1 MPVIAI
7 RGIPGS
13 GKSWIANKLAETG
26 VSAYDTDELLVDEF
40 NKLARTAKFHRLVR
54 TRVRARP
61 GARPGTRPKTHPRV
75 RPAWDVELHRRV
87 QARVKAI
94 TARAREP
101 GGPCVAICGVAFPVE
116 ATPGGLY
123 FVKLASR
130 DLPAVY
136 RRTAIRN
143 LEAARAAAGIA
154 IAAAKRAPVDEIAA
168 RVEMSV
174 GIRAGANLTLA
185 EYIAVYRRALESEKK
200 RGAHVLTQAEIIRR
214 VLKIA
219 ANIPVQK

>member
-13 GKSWIANKLAETG
+13 GKSWIANKLAEAG

-40 NKLARTAKFHRLVR
+40 NKLARTAKFRRLVR
-54 TRVRARP
+54 TRARP
-61 GARPGTRPKTHPRV
+61 GARPGVRV
-75 RPAWDVELHRRV
+75 RPAWDVELGRRV
-87 QARVKAI
+87 QARVEAI

-123 FVKLASR
+123 FVKLAGR

-136 RRTAIRN
+136 RRTTVRN

-185 EYIAVYRRALESEKK
+185 EYVADYRRALESEKK
-200 RGAHVLTQAEIIRR
+200 RGAHVLGQAEIIRR

-219 ANIPVQK
+219 AGSRTIKIE